1 MDLVIKFQRKRKQE
15 NADKY
20 KQFVTREPRVLL
32 DSLLQGEDDNSMC
45 LDIMVTSLKQLP
57 NF

>member
-1 MDLVIKFQRKRKQE
+1 MDLVIKFKRKRKE
-15 NADKY
+15 EDTDKY

-45 LDIMVTSLKQLP
+45 FDIMATSLKQLP